1 MGKTTT
7 VLLIALAAL
16 ALGFTFP
23 QATQDY
29 PDAIT
34 ADPDHYSVKF
44 ENDVVRVIRIKV
56 GPGERSSVLHYHPAH
71 CVVELSE
78 GTWRMTDA
86 MGEVTEVP
94 SSVGDL
100 SCSDA
105 MVHFGENASGNMGE
119 AVLIELKGRESFY

>member
-1 MGKTTT
+1 MGKPTT

-29 PDAIT
+29 PDAVT
-34 ADPDHYSVKF
+34 ADPDHYSVEF
-44 ENDVVRVIRIKV
+44 ENDAVRVIRIKY
-56 GPGERSSVLHYHPAH
+56 GPGERSVLHYHPAN
-71 CVVELSE
+71 CFVLLSE

-94 SSVGDL
+94 SRWERLHVSMLRSTFRRMLLATRGKP
-100 SCSDA
+100 
-105 MVHFGENASGNMGE
+105 F
-119 AVLIELKGRESFY
+119 

>member
-29 PDAIT
+29 PDAVT
-34 ADPDHYSVKF
+34 ADPDHYSVEF
-44 ENDVVRVIRIKV
+44 ENDAVRVMRIKY
-56 GPGERSSVLHYHPAH
+56 GPGEHSVLHHHPAH
-71 CVVELSE
+71 CFVLLSE

-94 SSVGDL
+94 SSVGEV
-100 SCSDA
+100 SCGDA
-105 MVHFGENASGNMGE
+105 EVHLPENASGKTGE
-119 AVLIELKGRESFY
+119 VVLIEFKGRESFN